1 MQVRKNML
9 WNVPVYCLAVSW
21 LSYWLT
27 ILLGRYI
34 YVVRTVG
41 ADGVI
46 NASIDPVR
54 STVFNALLFLAFLL
68 IGGLWTFRGM
78 TRKEIALSA
87 GIISGIYL
95 VVVLLQIYVPGFPV
109 SLSITLA
116 KYQNWT
122 SILYS
127 LAFQALGPS
136 MFLQIASCFAPML
149 FVLFGR
155 KTAE

>member
-1 MQVRKNML
+1 MAIRKNLL

-34 YVVRTVG
+34 YVVKTVG

-54 STVFNALLFLAFLL
+54 SALFSLVLFLIFLL

-78 TRKEIALSA
+78 TKKEIALSA

-95 VVVLLQIYVPGFPV
+95 LITLLEMYMPGFPV
-109 SLSITLA
+109 SLSLVFA
-116 KYQNWT
+116 KLIYWP

-127 LAFQALGPS
+127 LAFNLLGNTP
-136 MFLQIASCFAPML
+136 LLLAAACFAPML
-149 FVLFGR
+149 FVLFG
-155 KTAE
+155 KNDI